1 LLYPHGYLMA
11 RVALLGMVRARKW
24 VLVGDHYQLPPV
36 FKTLEEAV
44 EQPEAVDPLS
54 AFNRLIKLAGE
65 ERAVWL
71 KTHYRSNPAIIRFAS
86 ERVYG
91 GRVAPHPSCGSIK
104 LKIEPRGYLSRI
116 LDPEK
121 PAVFVHVDGQEQAEA
136 GVGSR
141 WNEKEVE
148 AAKAI
153 VAKLIELGGR
163 ERKNRRYRALQ
174 SSAQKVAR
182 GARRGRR
189 SRDGGRVPG
198 EGEGRGGVQRHRDR
212 SQQHPR
218 ATISIKPSAQE
229 QAKGQ

>member
-1 LLYPHGYLMA
+1 MVKA
-11 RVALLGMVRARKW
+11 RRW

-71 KTHYRSNPAIIRFAS
+71 RTHYRSNPAIIRFAS

-104 LKIEPRGYLSRI
+104 LEIEPRGYLSRI

-121 PAVFVHVDGQEQAEA
+121 PAVFVHVDGQEQ
-136 GVGSR
+136 GGGGL
-141 WNEKEVE
+141 EVE
-148 AAKAI
+148 
-153 VAKLIELGGR
+153 R
-163 ERKNRRYRALQ
+163 E
-174 SSAQKVAR
+174 
-182 GARRGRR
+182 G
-189 SRDGGRVPG
+189 G
-198 EGEGRGGVQRHRDR
+198 EGGGSGGQEADRAGGRGGEDR
-212 SQQHPR
+212 GDR
-218 ATISIKPSAQE
+218 AIQGSAE
-229 QAKGQ
+229 QAQRSAGQRAWR